1 MTNKKYYVVLAVI
14 MMYLS
19 LLSCSDLKI
28 GVGLKGVILDEN
40 KITLD
45 GDTFDIRERIGDSL
59 LIVWN
64 YTHSNDRTPCY
75 LLKYER
81 NGFYYPQIGGSDI
94 TSIDNTTDFVSI
106 DDKEV
111 YDIKD
116 KKVLFSSQCDASG
129 LYYLGNGTT
138 CIFLQTLIR
147 FVSPMGN
154 MLDFKMMCS
163 AANQRKMVC

>member
-1 MTNKKYYVVLAVI
+1 MANKKYYVVLAVI

-116 KKVLFSSQCDASG
+116 KKCCSCLNVMHQDCTILA
-129 LYYLGNGTT
+129 NGAT

-163 AANQRKMVC
+163 AANQRKTVC

>member
-81 NGFYYPQIGGSDI
+81 NGFYYPQIGGTDI

-111 YDIKD
+111 YDIKVTMFANANAMTTVGRRSLEALRLQPLG
-116 KKVLFSSQCDASG
+116 KPPQCFS
-129 LYYLGNGTT
+129 
-138 CIFLQTLIR
+138 
-147 FVSPMGN
+147 
-154 MLDFKMMCS
+154 
-163 AANQRKMVC
+163 